1 MLVAHLRGRQRPRQS
16 SSVRR
21 PERDL
26 KAMEEYEAFEGLN
39 ESALTTE
46 ESSDLNTCHCGH
58 LDVEKYSTIQ
68 SCTFWV
74 EGIAMSILGFG
85 AIITNFISIYVF
97 SK

>member
-39 ESALTTE
+39 ESALN
-46 ESSDLNTCHCGH
+46 DL
-58 LDVEKYSTIQ
+58 E
-68 SCTFWV
+68 
-74 EGIAMSILGFG
+74 
-85 AIITNFISIYVF
+85 TNFF
-97 SK
+97 EKRTAKA